1 MHSRKSAL
9 RFGRTMSS
17 GRPHR
22 LTPPSFSAALRAGMA
37 AIAVSLL
44 GGCQSNAPVS
54 YQARPQPAG
63 GYQSPNPNAPGPAP
77 GAPAAYGSVSGSPGT
92 VEAPPP
98 IPVRFQGPSAPAL
111 PGLGSPGRTAP
122 TVTAKAAILVDG
134 FGRVLFEK
142 NADARLPAAST
153 QKLLVG
159 LLVAERGNLSAPVT
173 IAEPDTWAEPT
184 VMGIKPGE
192 VYSRDQLLHAV
203 LIRSCNDIARA
214 LGRDH
219 SGSEA
224 AFVASMNAKARQLG
238 MANSYFTNS
247 NGLPSPPGQYST
259 ARDLSRLGL
268 AALRNPTVRQICGT
282 PVYTFRMANGSVR
295 TLTTTNQVL
304 RHFPYCTGLKTGTT
318 NAAGKCLVSS
328 AAANGKTVVA
338 VILGG
343 SSPAVWQESEAL
355 LKYGL
360 GM

>member
-1 MHSRKSAL
+1 MR
-9 RFGRTMSS
+9 S
-17 GRPHR
+17 GRLR
-22 LTPPSFSAALRAGMA
+22 SVASFTPASLAGVAVAWALF
-37 AIAVSLL
+37 L

-54 YQARPQPAG
+54 YETKPQPAASG
-63 GYQSPNPNAPGPAP
+63 AYPNPIAPGPM
-77 GAPAAYGSVSGSPGT
+77 APAPSTYGSLTGTTGS
-92 VEAPPP
+92 VEAPQP
-98 IPVRFQGPSAPAL
+98 IPVTFQNPDGSA
-111 PGLGSPGRTAP
+111 RTAP
-122 TVTAKAAILVDG
+122 SVTAKAAILVDG

-192 VYSRDQLLHAV
+192 VYTRDQLLHAV

-238 MANSYFTNS
+238 MTNSYFTNS
-247 NGLPSPPGQYST
+247 NGLPSPSGQFST
-259 ARDLSRLGL
+259 ARDLSRLGM
-268 AALRNPTVRQICGT
+268 AALRHPILRQICST
-282 PVYTFRMANGSVR
+282 RHYSFRLANGSVR
-295 TLTTTNQVL
+295 NLSNTNQVL
-304 RHFPYCTGLKTGTT
+304 HHFPYCTGLKTGTT
-318 NAAGKCLVSS
+318 NAAGKCLISS
-328 AAANGKTVVA
+328 ATANGKTVVA
-338 VILGG
+338 VMLGS

>member
-1 MHSRKSAL
+1 M
-9 RFGRTMSS
+9 TS
-17 GRPHR
+17 GRLH
-22 LTPPSFSAALRAGMA
+22 
-37 AIAVSLL
+37 SLL
-44 GGCQSNAPVS
+44 SSTASATMLALGALWTVAMFGGCQSNEPVS
-54 YQARPQPAG
+54 YQTPPQAAALP
-63 GYQSPNPNAPGPAP
+63 S
-77 GAPAAYGSVSGSPGT
+77 APAAYPDPMRIGSAGGATFPATPGSVEALQPTPISLNGSAT
-92 VEAPPP
+92 TT
-98 IPVRFQGPSAPAL
+98 APA
-111 PGLGSPGRTAP
+111 PAQTGIPK
-122 TVTAKAAILVDG
+122 VTAKAAILVDG
-134 FGRVLFEK
+134 FGRVLFER

-159 LLVAERGNLSAPVT
+159 LLVAERGGLSTPVT

-192 VYSRDQLLHAV
+192 VYTRDQLLHAV

-238 MANSYFTNS
+238 MMNSYFTNS

-259 ARDLSRLGL
+259 ARDLSKLGM
-268 AALRNPTVRQICGT
+268 AALRHPAVREICAKRS
-282 PVYTFRMANGSVR
+282 YSFRLANGSVR
-295 TLTTTNQVL
+295 TLTNTNQVL
-304 RHFPYCTGLKTGTT
+304 HHFPYCTGLKTGTT

-328 AAANGKTVVA
+328 ATANGKTVVA
-338 VILGG
+338 VMLGS

-360 GM
+360 GL